1 MMFAVLHLGAF
12 ASLIP
17 ELPCPL
23 LQTMP
28 QPSARQLVLPSLCAD
43 ALALGSHWIYN
54 PARIVRLY
62 PDGARNYDDPRTD
75 YHPGKS
81 AGDFTH
87 YGDQTMALLKS
98 VVLRGGFDAAG
109 WRDDW
114 QRFWK
119 SDPASYR
126 DGATKATL
134 DFLKRGS
141 AAASESNDL
150 AGAARIAPVLA
161 ALSDSPLEIRIGAAR
176 AQTALTHGDRA
187 TIDAAEFF
195 TRAADALASG
205 HSMDQALNAAASVGY
220 DALDARAFLD
230 RVIDAEGRDE
240 NAAGKQF
247 GLTCHTPEAFPLTLW
262 FLHRFQDQPLE
273 SIVRNTMAGGD
284 NAARGLFIGLIMGA
298 AHGTA
303 WMPLS
308 WIEGLRAND
317 EIDALLSL
325 LEPCSKS
332 KVVVARIKHPD
343 GHTLDGILQLPV
355 GPPRAFAL
363 FAHCF
368 TCGKSLRGAT
378 RVSQELARHGIA
390 TLRFDF
396 TGIGGSEGDFAG
408 TSFRSNVADL
418 QVAADWLRENH
429 RAPVLLIGHSL
440 GGAAVLAAA
449 AAIPESR
456 GVATIGAPAD
466 PAHVLHLLGDD
477 VETIRE
483 HGEAVVTLAGR
494 KFTIGSRFLDDMEN
508 LSHEETIAHLDRDL
522 LILHSPTDEI
532 VGIENAGKI
541 YSAARHPKSFHSLA
555 GADHLLTGFAQADYA
570 AGIIAAWASRFV

>member
-1 MMFAVLHLGAF
+1 MT
-12 ASLIP
+12 P
-17 ELPCPL
+17 P
-23 LQTMP
+23 T
-28 QPSARQLVLPSLCAD
+28 ARQLILPSLSAD

-54 PARIVRLY
+54 PAKIARLY
-62 PDGARNYDDPRTD
+62 PAGAHNYDDPRTE

-87 YGDQTMALLKS
+87 YGDQILALLKS
-98 VVLRGGFDAAG
+98 VVLRDGFDVAG

-119 SDPASYR
+119 NNPPSYR

-134 DFLKRGS
+134 GFLERGVD
-141 AAASESNDL
+141 AAADSNDL

-161 ALSDSPLEIRIGAAR
+161 ALSDKPLEARIAAVR
-176 AQTALTHGDRA
+176 AQTALTHCDPA

-195 TRAADALASG
+195 TRAVDALGSG
-205 HSMDQALNAAASVGY
+205 IPMREALDAAASARY
-220 DALDARAFLD
+220 RALDARDFLEQA
-230 RVIDAEGRDE
+230 IAAAGLDE
-240 NAAGKQF
+240 NTAGEKF

-262 FLHRFQDQPLE
+262 FLLRYPDQPLE
-273 SIVRNTMAGGD
+273 AIVQNTMAGGD
-284 NAARGLFIGLIMGA
+284 NAARGLLIGLVMGA

-308 WIEGLRAND
+308 WSDGLRAHD
-317 EIDALLSL
+317 EIEALITL
-325 LEPCSKS
+325 LEPGSRS
-332 KVVVARIKHPD
+332 TVQTVRIPHPEGHQLEGVVEFPA
-343 GHTLDGILQLPV
+343 
-355 GPPRAFAL
+355 GPPRVFAL
-363 FAHCF
+363 YAHCF

-378 RVSQELARHGIA
+378 RVSQALARHGIA

-418 QVAADWLRENH
+418 EVAADWLRENH

-449 AAIPESR
+449 PGIPESK

-466 PAHVLHLLGDD
+466 PAHVLNLLGED
-477 VETIRE
+477 VATIRE

-494 KFTIGSRFLDDMEN
+494 KFTIGSRFLDDLEN
-508 LSHEETIAHLDRDL
+508 LGHSETIALLDRDL
-522 LILHSPTDEI
+522 LILHSPTDKV

-555 GADHLLTGFAQADYA
+555 GADHLLTDPAQADYT
-570 AGIIAAWASRFV
+570 AGIIAAWACRFVS

>member
-1 MMFAVLHLGAF
+1 MN
-12 ASLIP
+12 P
-17 ELPCPL
+17 
-23 LQTMP
+23 
-28 QPSARQLVLPSLCAD
+28 PSARQLVLPSLCAD

-54 PARIVRLY
+54 PTKIERLY
-62 PDGARNYDDPRTD
+62 PEGARHFDDPHTQ

-98 VVLRGGFDAAG
+98 VVLRGGFDPHG

-114 QRFWK
+114 RRFWK
-119 SDPASYR
+119 SEPPTYR
-126 DGATKATL
+126 DGATRATL
-134 DFLKRGS
+134 DFLERGVD
-141 AAASESNDL
+141 AASESNDL
-150 AGAARIAPVLA
+150 AGASRIAPILA
-161 ALSDSPLEIRIGAAR
+161 ALTHEPLDVRIAAAR

-195 TRAADALASG
+195 TRAVDRLAAGQSLREAL
-205 HSMDQALNAAASVGY
+205 DAAASAPY
-220 DALDARAFLD
+220 EALDATGFLD
-230 RVIDAEGRDE
+230 QARATLEFDE
-240 NAAGKQF
+240 NAAGEKF

-262 FLHRFQDQPLE
+262 FLLRFQDRPLE
-273 SIVRNTMAGGD
+273 AIVRNTMAGGD
-284 NAARGLFIGLIMGA
+284 NAARALLIGLMMGA

-308 WIEGLRAND
+308 WIEGLREND
-317 EIDALLSL
+317 EIEALLTL

-332 KVVVARIKHPD
+332 SLKPVKIPHLE
-343 GHTLDGILQLPV
+343 GHVLDGILELPV
-355 GPPRAFAL
+355 GPPRAFSL

-378 RVSQELARHGIA
+378 RISQALARHGIA

-418 QVAADWLRENH
+418 EVAASWLRENH

-440 GGAAVLAAA
+440 GGAAALAAA
-449 AAIPESR
+449 PAIPESK

-466 PAHVLHLLGDD
+466 PAHVLHLLGED

-483 HGEAVVTLAGR
+483 KGEAVVSLAGR
-494 KFTIGSRFLDDMEN
+494 TFTIGSRFLDDMEN
-508 LSHEETIAHLDRDL
+508 LSHDETIAGLGRDL
-522 LILHSPTDEI
+522 LILHSPSDEI
-532 VGIENAGKI
+532 VPIGDAGKI
-541 YSAARHPKSFHSLA
+541 YSAARHPKSFISLA
-555 GADHLLTGFAQADYA
+555 GADHLLTDPVQAEYA
-570 AGIIAAWASRFV
+570 AGIIAAWASRFA

>member
-1 MMFAVLHLGAF
+1 MT
-12 ASLIP
+12 P
-17 ELPCPL
+17 P
-23 LQTMP
+23 T
-28 QPSARQLVLPSLCAD
+28 ARQLILPSLCAD
-43 ALALGSHWIYN
+43 ALALSSHWIYN
-54 PARIVRLY
+54 PAKIARLY
-62 PDGARNYDDPRTD
+62 PDGPRNYDDPRTE

-81 AGDFTH
+81 AGDLTH
-87 YGDQTMALLKS
+87 YGDQILVLLKS
-98 VVLRGGFDAAG
+98 VVLRNGFDAAG

-119 SDPASYR
+119 NNPPSYR

-134 DFLKRGS
+134 GFLERGVD
-141 AAASESNDL
+141 AASESNDL

-161 ALSDSPLEIRIGAAR
+161 ALADKPLEARIAAAR
-176 AQTALTHGDRA
+176 AQAALTHGDPA
-187 TIDAAEFF
+187 TIDAAGFF
-195 TRAADALASG
+195 TRAVDSLVAGNPMQEALA
-205 HSMDQALNAAASVGY
+205 AAASARY
-220 DALDARAFLD
+220 EALDARGFLEQ
-230 RVIDAEGRDE
+230 ALAAAGLDE
-240 NAAGKQF
+240 NTAGRKF
-247 GLTCHTPEAFPLTLW
+247 GLTCHMPEAFPLTLW
-262 FLHRFQDQPLE
+262 FLLRYHDQPLE
-273 SIVRNTMAGGD
+273 AIVMNTMAGGD
-284 NAARGLFIGLIMGA
+284 NAARGLLIGLLMGA

-303 WMPLS
+303 WMPAS

-317 EIDALLSL
+317 EIQALLTI
-325 LEPCSKS
+325 LEPSSKS
-332 KVVVARIKHPD
+332 TLRSVRIPHPE
-343 GHTLDGILQLPV
+343 GHQLDGVLEFPA

-378 RVSQELARHGIA
+378 RVSQALACHGIA

-418 QVAADWLRENH
+418 QVAAGWLRENH

-449 AAIPESR
+449 PAIPESK

-466 PAHVLHLLGDD
+466 PAHILNLLGED
-477 VETIRE
+477 VAAIRK

-494 KFTIGSRFLDDMEN
+494 KFTIGSRFLDDLEN
-508 LSHEETIAHLDRDL
+508 LGHNETIALLDRDL

-532 VGIENAGKI
+532 VGIENAGNI

-555 GADHLLTGFAQADYA
+555 GADHLLTDPAQADYA
-570 AGIIAAWASRFV
+570 AGIIAAWASRFVS